1 MFDALKKMF
10 DAWTKDVGNTLKLFA
25 RTVWNAGFGLAMVI
39 IGMSLVVGIPIVE
52 EAESF
57 WVILIWLLLTFFLV
71 TLILT
76 AAQVFAASVY
86 AKGEIVHQ
94 LQAQTQKM
102 TVQEPAPAVVEKTEK
117 PQIKTEARNDRP
129 GTQQRTSAPAAKA
142 EDTLWLCKCGTANS
156 TNYGMCK
163 KCGSHRSSQ

>member
-1 MFDALKKMF
+1 MFDALEKIF
-10 DAWTKDVGNTLKLFA
+10 DAWTKDVGNTLKLSA
-25 RTVWNAGFGLAMVI
+25 RTVWHTGLGLAMVI
-39 IGMSLVVGIPIVE
+39 MGMSLVIGIPILV

-57 WVILIWLLLTFFLV
+57 WVTLIWLALTVYILHLITTVSRLL
-71 TLILT
+71 
-76 AAQVFAASVY
+76 AASVY

-94 LQAQTQKM
+94 LQAQTGKM

-117 PQIKTEARNDRP
+117 PQIKTEVRNDRP
-129 GTQQRTSAPAAKA
+129 GTQQRTSAPAAKT